1 MKENNLVLNYKIKQY
16 KIYRNQI
23 NNEKI
28 DNIRNREFNRKKIN

>member
-28 DNIRNREFNRKKIN
+28 DNIGNREFNRKK